1 MSSLIVKIV
10 KINKIE
16 KHPNADRLQIAYMED
31 NDWSV
36 VIGLNQFKV
45 GNLAIYVPVDSL
57 LDEKLEN
64 YLFPLDSKIKL
75 NNHRVRAI
83 KIRSYI
89 SVGMFVELTQELIS
103 LYPELSKK
111 KSGEDVA
118 SLLNIQKYEPPIRN
132 LPKNMQ
138 GRIAKRNHSLFKKY
152 TDIENIKFFTNVILI
167 DEMVQISEK
176 CHGSNSRYAVLPTE
190 TISFW
195 NKIKKFLRLLPKK
208 EFLIGS
214 HNIQLNINKKLY
226 YDRNIYK
233 DYKKILKT
241 LKFNNYISQE
251 LAFDVDADN
260 IICDHPKNKSVCK
273 KCLNKIYKAALKMKG
288 EINDLGFKKIEI
300 VYSGRGFHVHV
311 MDKKASLLSVKERSS
326 LNKKFKKFPID
337 PWVSRGYI
345 RLIRMPY
352 SLNSLV
358 SRKTMPIKT
367 KKFSSKT
374 GVPKFLKN

>member
-1 MSSLIVKIV
+1 MKNFPFRHSTLSERKEFY
-10 KINKIE
+10 E
-16 KHPNADRLQIAYMED
+16 KEF
-31 NDWSV
+31 SV
-36 VIGLNQFKV
+36 
-45 GNLAIYVPVDSL
+45 
-57 LDEKLEN
+57 
-64 YLFPLDSKIKL
+64 SKIKKWFKS
-75 NNHRVRAI
+75 NNLPLPQLCALDPGSETKIILDKKLKNNLLYFSFNQLPRKI
-83 KIRSYI
+83 KQYI
-89 SVGMFVELTQELIS
+89 
-103 LYPELSKK
+103 P
-111 KSGEDVA
+111 EDV
-118 SLLNIQKYEPPIRN
+118 
-132 LPKNMQ
+132 
-138 GRIAKRNHSLFKKY
+138 
-152 TDIENIKFFTNVILI
+152 
-167 DEMVQISEK
+167 
-176 CHGSNSRYAVLPTE
+176 
-190 TISFW
+190 
-195 NKIKKFLRLLPKK
+195 
-208 EFLIGS
+208 
-214 HNIQLNINKKLY
+214 Y

-288 EINDLGFKKIEI
+288 EINDLGFKK
-300 VYSGRGFHVHV
+300 
-311 MDKKASLLSVKERSS
+311 
-326 LNKKFKKFPID
+326 FPID

>member
-1 MSSLIVKIV
+1 MKNFPFRHSTLSERKEFY
-10 KINKIE
+10 E
-16 KHPNADRLQIAYMED
+16 KEF
-31 NDWSV
+31 SV
-36 VIGLNQFKV
+36 
-45 GNLAIYVPVDSL
+45 
-57 LDEKLEN
+57 
-64 YLFPLDSKIKL
+64 SKIKKWFKS
-75 NNHRVRAI
+75 NNLPLPQLCALDPGSETKIILDKKLKNNLLYFSFNQLPRKI
-83 KIRSYI
+83 KQYI
-89 SVGMFVELTQELIS
+89 
-103 LYPELSKK
+103 P
-111 KSGEDVA
+111 EDV
-118 SLLNIQKYEPPIRN
+118 
-132 LPKNMQ
+132 
-138 GRIAKRNHSLFKKY
+138 
-152 TDIENIKFFTNVILI
+152 
-167 DEMVQISEK
+167 
-176 CHGSNSRYAVLPTE
+176 
-190 TISFW
+190 
-195 NKIKKFLRLLPKK
+195 
-208 EFLIGS
+208 
-214 HNIQLNINKKLY
+214 Y

-241 LKFNNYISQE
+241 LKFNNYFSQE

-367 KKFSSKT
+367 KKFSSET

>member
-45 GNLAIYVPVDSL
+45 GDLAIYVPVDSL

-226 YDRNIYK
+226 YDRNIYAIIAK
-233 DYKKILKT
+233 QYDIKNKLKLGEEIFGEIYGLEVQKNYGYG
-241 LKFNNYISQE
+241 LKNNE
-251 LAFDVDADN
+251 LRFLAFDVMKDGKYLNYQDFINFCDERNIPRVPVIFIGKFGDAN
-260 IICDHPKNKSVCK
+260 LQELSTGKSIIGDQ
-273 KCLNKIYKAALKMKG
+273 
-288 EINDLGFKKIEI
+288 
-300 VYSGRGFHVHV
+300 
-311 MDKKASLLSVKERSS
+311 
-326 LNKKFKKFPID
+326 
-337 PWVSRGYI
+337 
-345 RLIRMPY
+345 
-352 SLNSLV
+352 
-358 SRKTMPIKT
+358 PIKEGCVV
-367 KKFSSKT
+367 KPLIERLDRT
-374 GVPKFLKN
+374 GRVVYKSINTEYLLLKDVEDWH